1 MEKKERNATRWR
13 VCREQVKQP
22 VAELTC
28 KQAARD
34 SDRQHVN
41 CRKGLRR
48 CNLRSRRNRGL
59 YGSYALVLTTCALTI
74 GLVTLELHGAAARGC
89 LRLRDRICPAQKE
102 GYKDRHGKRQ
112 SHQSGETA
120 HVSPHR

>member
-48 CNLRSRRNRGL
+48 RNLRSRRNRGL

-74 GLVTLELHGAAARGC
+74 GLVTLELHGAAAGGR
-89 LRLRDRICPAQKE
+89 LRLCRKTTAAQEE
-102 GYKDRHGKRQ
+102 GGKGR
-112 SHQSGETA
+112 
-120 HVSPHR
+120 